1 MLVLVLEFIISEK
14 GFNSIKIRSVKSNN
28 KEIVD
33 LGRQYRGFLAMFHET
48 ADVKFTT
55 KKQ

>member
-1 MLVLVLEFIISEK
+1 MLFLVLEFTLSEK

-33 LGRQYRGFLAMFHET
+33 LGQEESIEA
-48 ADVKFTT
+48 
-55 KKQ
+55 